1 MGHHGW
7 GGRPPASDAEAR
19 QRIVDATARC
29 IDRHGVTKTTLS
41 DVAGELGVT
50 RQTVYRHFGR
60 ISEIIGEVA
69 AQGAE
74 SFVDLM
80 IAHLHKITD
89 DPAEAVVEGMI
100 FCVRT
105 IPAEPRLSLLL
116 QLEDTTAFGRG
127 TTTQDTITYGAK
139 MLQRFPVD
147 WAAAG
152 IEEEELQGLAEIIMR
167 LLASLLQHPGEPPH
181 DEDQLR
187 TFLNRW
193 LAPALSRTGPAKRR
207 AKPSQESLSAPTSSP

>member
-19 QRIVDATARC
+19 QRIIDATARC

-60 ISEIIGEVA
+60 ISDIIGEVA

-80 IAHLHKITD
+80 IAHLQGIT
-89 DPAEAVVEGMI
+89 DPAEAVVEGMV

-105 IPAEPRLSLLL
+105 IPTEPRLSLLL
-116 QLEDTTAFGRG
+116 QLGDTTAFGRG
-127 TTTQDTITYGAK
+127 ATTRDTVAYGAK

-147 WAAAG
+147 WAAVG
-152 IEEEELQGLAEIIMR
+152 IDEDDLNGLAEIIMR
-167 LLASLLQHPGEPPH
+167 LLTSLLQHPSEPPQ
-181 DEDQLR
+181 DETRLR
-187 TFLNRW
+187 TFLTRW
-193 LAPALSRTGPAKRR
+193 LAPALSRTSA
-207 AKPSQESLSAPTSSP
+207 SAPSRS

>member
-19 QRIVDATARC
+19 QRIIDATARC

-60 ISEIIGEVA
+60 ISDIIGEVA

-80 IAHLHKITD
+80 IAHLQGTT
-89 DPAEAVVEGMI
+89 DPAEAVVEGMV

-105 IPAEPRLSLLL
+105 IPTEPRLSLLL
-116 QLEDTTAFGRG
+116 QLGDTTAFGRG
-127 TTTQDTITYGAK
+127 TTTRETIAYGAK

-147 WAAAG
+147 WAAAD
-152 IEEEELQGLAEIIMR
+152 IDEDDLNGLAEIIMR
-167 LLASLLQHPGEPPH
+167 LLTSLLQHPSESLQ
-181 DEDQLR
+181 DETRLR

-193 LAPALSRTGPAKRR
+193 LAPALSRT
-207 AKPSQESLSAPTSSP
+207 SASAHPRSSTLTR

>member
-19 QRIVDATARC
+19 QRIIDATARC

-60 ISEIIGEVA
+60 ISDIIGEVA

-80 IAHLHKITD
+80 IAHLQGIT
-89 DPAEAVVEGMI
+89 DPAEAVVEGMV

-105 IPAEPRLSLLL
+105 IPTEPRLSLLL
-116 QLEDTTAFGRG
+116 QLGDTTAFGRG
-127 TTTQDTITYGAK
+127 ATTRETIAYGAK

-147 WAAAG
+147 WAAVG
-152 IEEEELQGLAEIIMR
+152 IDEDDLNGLAEIIMR
-167 LLASLLQHPGEPPH
+167 LLTSLLQHPSEPPQ
-181 DEDQLR
+181 DETRLR
-187 TFLNRW
+187 TFLHRW
-193 LAPALSRTGPAKRR
+193 LAPALSGT
-207 AKPSQESLSAPTSSP
+207 SASAHPRC

>member
-19 QRIVDATARC
+19 QRIIDATARC

-60 ISEIIGEVA
+60 ISDIIGEVA

-74 SFVDLM
+74 SFVELM
-80 IAHLHKITD
+80 IAHLQGIT
-89 DPAEAVVEGMI
+89 DPAEAVVEGMV

-105 IPAEPRLSLLL
+105 IPTEPRLSLLL
-116 QLEDTTAFGRG
+116 QLGDTGAFGRG
-127 TTTQDTITYGAK
+127 ATTGDTIAYGAE
-139 MLQRFPVD
+139 MLKRFPVD
-147 WAAAG
+147 WEAAG
-152 IEEEELQGLAEIIMR
+152 IGEDDLNGLAEIIMR
-167 LLASLLQHPGEPPH
+167 LLTSLLQHPGEPPQ
-181 DEDQLR
+181 DEARLR
-187 TFLNRW
+187 ALLNRW
-193 LAPALSRTGPAKRR
+193 LAPALSLTPAAAHPR
-207 AKPSQESLSAPTSSP
+207 S

>member
-19 QRIVDATARC
+19 QRIIDATARC

-50 RQTVYRHFGR
+50 RQTVYRHFDS
-60 ISEIIGEVA
+60 ISDIIREVA

-80 IAHLHKITD
+80 IAHLQGTT
-89 DPAEAVVEGMI
+89 DPAEAVVEGMV

-105 IPAEPRLSLLL
+105 IPTEPRLSLLL
-116 QLEDTTAFGRG
+116 QLADTTAFGRG
-127 TTTQDTITYGAK
+127 ATTKDTIAYGAK

-147 WAAAG
+147 WATAG
-152 IEEEELQGLAEIIMR
+152 IGEDDLNGLAEIIMR
-167 LLASLLQHPGEPPH
+167 LLTSLLQHPGEPPQN
-181 DEDQLR
+181 ETRLR

-193 LAPALSRTGPAKRR
+193 LAPALSRTPA
-207 AKPSQESLSAPTSSP
+207 PAPPQS

>member
-19 QRIVDATARC
+19 QRIIDATARC

-50 RQTVYRHFGR
+50 RQTVYRHFDR
-60 ISEIIGEVA
+60 ISDIIGEVA

-80 IAHLHKITD
+80 IAHLQGIT
-89 DPAEAVVEGMI
+89 DPAEAVVEGMV

-105 IPAEPRLSLLL
+105 IPTEPRLSLLL
-116 QLEDTTAFGRG
+116 QLGDTTAFGRSA
-127 TTTQDTITYGAK
+127 TTKDTIAYGAK
-139 MLQRFPVD
+139 MLERFPVD
-147 WAAAG
+147 WSAAG
-152 IEEEELQGLAEIIMR
+152 IGEDDLNGLAEIIMR
-167 LLASLLQHPGEPPH
+167 LLTSLLQHPGEPPQ
-181 DEDQLR
+181 DETRLR

-193 LAPALSRTGPAKRR
+193 LAPALSRTSA
-207 AKPSQESLSAPTSSP
+207 SAPPCS

>member
-19 QRIVDATARC
+19 QRIIDATARC

-60 ISEIIGEVA
+60 ISDIIGEVA

-74 SFVDLM
+74 SFVDRM
-80 IAHLHKITD
+80 IAHLQGTT
-89 DPAEAVVEGMI
+89 DPAEAVVEGMV

-105 IPAEPRLSLLL
+105 IPTEPRLSLLL
-116 QLEDTTAFGRG
+116 QLGDTAAFGRG
-127 TTTQDTITYGAK
+127 TTTRETIAYGAK
-139 MLQRFPVD
+139 MLRRFPVD
-147 WAAAG
+147 WAAAD
-152 IEEEELQGLAEIIMR
+152 IDEDDLNGLAEIIMR
-167 LLASLLQHPGEPPH
+167 LLTSLLQHPGEAPQ
-181 DEDQLR
+181 DETRLR
-187 TFLNRW
+187 TFLKRW
-193 LAPALSRTGPAKRR
+193 LAPALSRT
-207 AKPSQESLSAPTSSP
+207 SASAHPRS

>member
-19 QRIVDATARC
+19 QRIIDATVRC

-60 ISEIIGEVA
+60 ISDIIGEVA

-74 SFVDLM
+74 SFVELL
-80 IAHLHKITD
+80 IAHLHGIT
-89 DPAEAVVEGMI
+89 DPAEAVVEGMV

-105 IPAEPRLSLLL
+105 IPTEPRLSLLL
-116 QLEDTTAFGRG
+116 QLGDTTAFGRG
-127 TTTQDTITYGAK
+127 ATTRDTIAYGAK
-139 MLQRFPVD
+139 MLQRYPVD

-152 IEEEELQGLAEIIMR
+152 IGEDDLNGLAEIIMR
-167 LLASLLQHPGEPPH
+167 LLTSLLQHPSEPPQ
-181 DEDQLR
+181 DEARLR
-187 TFLNRW
+187 TLLNRW
-193 LAPALSRTGPAKRR
+193 LAPALSRT
-207 AKPSQESLSAPTSSP
+207 SASAHPHS

>member
-19 QRIVDATARC
+19 QRIIDATARC

-60 ISEIIGEVA
+60 ISDIIGEVA

-80 IAHLHKITD
+80 IAHLQGTT
-89 DPAEAVVEGMI
+89 DPAEAVVEGMV

-105 IPAEPRLSLLL
+105 IPTEPRLSLPL
-116 QLEDTTAFGRG
+116 QLGDPDAFGRG
-127 TTTQDTITYGAK
+127 ATTKDTIAYGAK
-139 MLQRFPVD
+139 MLQRYPVD

-152 IEEEELQGLAEIIMR
+152 ISEDDLNGLAEIIMR
-167 LLASLLQHPGEPPH
+167 LLTSLLQHPSDPPQN
-181 DEDQLR
+181 EAQLR
-187 TFLNRW
+187 TLLSRW
-193 LAPALSRTGPAKRR
+193 LAPALRR
-207 AKPSQESLSAPTSSP
+207 PTASAHSHR